1 MSHAGR
7 ITPLRLFLAVWLSV
21 VLVTATNITR
31 EHYPAFA
38 LVDGSGWRC
47 DRYAE
52 FHSDIFKHT
61 DGHWYINNNIGAS
74 TLAAIPLFVFSPI
87 LDAVERRSVERIA
100 AMDASG
106 TKIDTSYS
114 TPWPNREKMYRLA
127 RERGLDIRFGLSTL
141 VIALFLMAPL
151 AGAVALLLRRW
162 CVDRGLG
169 PDAAAVFGFAFV
181 VATPMLYRAA
191 TLNHNLLVGIA
202 TIGAWWFIER
212 TPSAFLPTRAQ
223 LLLAGA
229 CSGAAVLFDYSGVVT
244 ALWAGTIVI
253 VRTEGAKVRLTNALW
268 FALGALPPIAIQL
281 GAQAWC
287 FGDPWLP
294 PARWMGAT
302 SFSDRGFN
310 GFDLPAVDLFVA
322 NLLDPRF
329 GLLPYA
335 PLLVLGFL
343 PPPKGSW
350 LSRDVW
356 MRGLLLVLGYLV
368 FASANQFARMQ
379 WNTGFRYLC
388 PVLFPLWIGA
398 AAHLSTWRPSLRRC
412 VLVVAALHAFVLATS
427 RTRHVVDDWDKV
439 VGGAFRLPIVDTL
452 ARTATGKDLSLG
464 LSKLSGGLVSPDAAR
479 AFLTGAWPSVIATT
493 LVAWACWRLLRPTRA
508 PHARS

>member
-1 MSHAGR
+1 MSLAGR

-38 LVDGSGWRC
+38 LVDGAGWRC

-74 TLAAIPLFVFSPI
+74 TLAAVPLFVFSPI
-87 LDAVERRSVERIA
+87 LDAVERRSVEKIA
-100 AMDASG
+100 AVSATGS
-106 TKIDTSYS
+106 KIDTSYS
-114 TPWPNREKMYRLA
+114 TPWPNREKMYRMA
-127 RERGLDIRFGLSTL
+127 RERGLDMRFGLATVVL
-141 VIALFLMAPL
+141 AMFLMAPI
-151 AGAVALLLRRW
+151 AGFVALLLRRW

-169 PDAAAVFGFAFV
+169 EDAAAIFGFAFV
-181 VATPMLYRAA
+181 VATPVLYRAA
-191 TLNHNLLVGIA
+191 TLNHNMLVAVA
-202 TIGAWWFIER
+202 TIGAWWFVER
-212 TPSAFLPTRAQ
+212 TPGAFLPTRAQ
-223 LLLAGA
+223 LVLAGA

-244 ALWAGTIVI
+244 ALWAGGIVI
-253 VRTEGAKVRLTNALW
+253 ARSSDVKNRLAGAACFV
-268 FALGALPPIAIQL
+268 LGALPPIAIQL
-281 GAQAWC
+281 FAQAWC

-310 GFDLPAVDLFVA
+310 GFDVPALDLALA
-322 NLLDPRF
+322 NLVDPRF

-335 PLLVLGFL
+335 PLLVFGFF

-356 MRGLLLVLGYLV
+356 SRGLLLVLGYLV

-379 WNTGFRYLC
+379 WNTGFRYLS
-388 PVLFPLWIGA
+388 PVLFPLWLGA
-398 AAHLSTWRPSLRRC
+398 AAHLTTWRPNIRRG
-412 VLVVAALHAFVLATS
+412 VLVLSALHAFVLATS

-439 VGGAFRLPIVDTL
+439 AGGAFRLPVVDTL
-452 ARTATGKDLSLG
+452 ARTATGKDMSHTLSR
-464 LSKLSGGLVSPDAAR
+464 LSGGLVSPDAAR
-479 AFLTGAWPSVIATT
+479 EFMVSAWPSVIATT
-493 LVAWACWRLLRPTRA
+493 LVAWACWHLLRPSRA
-508 PHARS
+508 SGARR